1 MKKIAIIGA
10 SYLQLPLIRKAREMG
25 LETHAFAWAA
35 NDVGEKEA
43 DFFNPISIVEKT
55 QILNKCREIGIDG
68 ICSIASDLAA
78 ITVNFVAHEMGLTC
92 NSPFSAM
99 VSTNK
104 HSMRE
109 CFRSC
114 GDPSPRSVMVDSAH
128 DLDESELVYP
138 LIVKPVDRYG
148 SRGITKVYSFDQLP
162 EAIEKAKTQGFE
174 KKALVE
180 EFVEGEEYS
189 VECISWHGE
198 HHFLAVTK
206 KYTTGAPHYIET
218 GHLQPTALSPEMI
231 QKVKNVTTHAL
242 DSLQITN
249 GASHTEVKID
259 SEGVIRIIEI
269 GGRMGGDCIG
279 SSLVQLSTGVDF
291 VKAVIEIALGE
302 KPLNIDPKSCGAA
315 GVRFV
320 FDQNDLNCLDRLRK
334 EHPEWLVEANV
345 GTINSEKVSDS
356 SHRFGYFVFAAKTA
370 RDIEP
375 YLPASEY

>member
-1 MKKIAIIGA
+1 
-10 SYLQLPLIRKAREMG
+10 
-25 LETHAFAWAA
+25 
-35 NDVGEKEA
+35 
-43 DFFNPISIVEKT
+43 
-55 QILNKCREIGIDG
+55 
-68 ICSIASDLAA
+68 
-78 ITVNFVAHEMGLTC
+78 
-92 NSPFSAM
+92 
-99 VSTNK
+99 
-104 HSMRE
+104 
-109 CFRSC
+109 
-114 GDPSPRSVMVDSAH
+114 
-128 DLDESELVYP
+128 
-138 LIVKPVDRYG
+138 
-148 SRGITKVYSFDQLP
+148 
-162 EAIEKAKTQGFE
+162 
-174 KKALVE
+174 
-180 EFVEGEEYS
+180 
-189 VECISWHGE
+189 
-198 HHFLAVTK
+198 
-206 KYTTGAPHYIET
+206 
-218 GHLQPTALSPEMI
+218 MI

-302 KPLNIDPKSCGAA
+302 NPLNIEPKNCGAA
-315 GVRFV
+315 GVHFI

-334 EHPEWLVEANV
+334 EHPEWLVEASV